1 MAEPL
6 IDQLREMAVR
16 GLRRMYRRQERLFVF
31 RLRRGRE
38 GVVSEGLSRRYTA
51 IALIGLA
58 EHLEVAPSVL
68 ERDDP
73 RDVCARLVG
82 DASLMDNL
90 GDAALT
96 AWASTAVGYPDRDRA
111 WSRLVELRPAG
122 ASHATVDLAWT
133 LSALCH
139 EPEAALG
146 DLRDQVARRLIQ
158 ACDARSGLFPHRIGG
173 GSGGLHAHVASFAD
187 QVYPIQALS
196 WYGRASGHQE
206 AVEVAVRCARVL
218 CDLQGC
224 DGQWWWHYD
233 PRSGR
238 VLERYPVYAIHQDS
252 MGPMALSAVGESSGI
267 DFSPSVDQGLAWL
280 ERAPELAGASL
291 IDVDADLIWRKVAR
305 REPRKLSRYLQA
317 AASRV
322 HPRLRA
328 PGLDLVFPPV
338 AVDYEDRPYHLG
350 WLLYAWPASKRV
362 PSRSGVSLT

>member
-1 MAEPL
+1 
-6 IDQLREMAVR
+6 
-16 GLRRMYRRQERLFVF
+16 MYRRQERLFAF

-58 EHLEVAPSVL
+58 EHSEVVPSVL

-82 DASLMDNL
+82 DAYLMDNL
-90 GDAALT
+90 GDTALT
-96 AWASTAVGYPDRDRA
+96 AWASTAVGYPDRQRA
-111 WSRLVELRPAG
+111 WNRLVELRPDVAP
-122 ASHATVDLAWT
+122 HATVDLAWT
-133 LSALCH
+133 LSALCQD
-139 EPEAALG
+139 PEAALEE
-146 DLRDQVARRLIQ
+146 LRDQVAQRLIQ
-158 ACDARSGLFPHRIGG
+158 ACDGRSGLFPHRIGG
-173 GSGGLHAHVASFAD
+173 AGGGLHAHVASFAD

-196 WYGRASGHQE
+196 WYGRASENKEGL
-206 AVEVAVRCARVL
+206 EVAVRCARVL

-233 PRSGR
+233 PRTGR

-252 MGPMALSAVGESSGI
+252 MGPMALHVVGETSGI

-280 ERAPELAGASL
+280 ERAPELGGASL
-291 IDVDADLIWRKVAR
+291 IDVEADLIWRKVAR
-305 REPRKLSRYLQA
+305 REPGKLSRYLQA

-328 PGLDLVFPPV
+328 PGLDLIFPPV
-338 AVDYEDRPYHLG
+338 TIDYEDRPYHLG
-350 WLLYAWPASKRV
+350 WLLYAWPASRAV
-362 PSRSGVSLT
+362 VRGSGVSEA

>member
-38 GVVSEGLSRRYTA
+38 VIVSEGLSRRYTA

-58 EHLEVAPSVL
+58 EHSEVVPSVL

-82 DASLMDNL
+82 DAYLMESL
-90 GDAALT
+90 GDTALT
-96 AWASTAVGYPDRDRA
+96 AWASTAVGYPDRERA
-111 WSRLVELRPAG
+111 WSRLVELRPDA
-122 ASHATVDLAWT
+122 APHATVDLAWT

-139 EPEAALG
+139 DPEVALE
-146 DLRDQVARRLIQ
+146 DLRDRVARRLIQ
-158 ACDARSGLFPHRIGG
+158 ACNGRSGLFPHSIGG
-173 GSGGLHAHVASFAD
+173 KGGGLHAHVASFAD

-196 WYGRASGHQE
+196 WYAGASGHKE
-206 AVEVAVRCARVL
+206 ALDVAVRCARVL
-218 CDLQGC
+218 CDLQGP

-252 MGPMALSAVGESSGI
+252 MGPMALRAVGEASGI
-267 DFSPSVDQGLAWL
+267 DFTPSVDQGLAWL
-280 ERAPELAGASL
+280 GRAPELGGTSL

-317 AASRV
+317 VASRV
-322 HPRLRA
+322 HPRLRT

-338 AVDYEDRPYHLG
+338 AIDYEDRPYHLG
-350 WLLYAWPASKRV
+350 WLLYAWPASRRV
-362 PSRSGVSLT
+362 ASRSGGSPT